1 MKKEILI
8 SSSEYETRVAIL
20 EDDRLVE
27 LYVERPQSERL
38 VGNIYKGKIK
48 TVLPGMQAAFIDI
61 GLDKAA
67 FLHASDIGEESHDGG
82 DRNSRHGRRI
92 ESVHEEADAEDPE
105 DETAT
110 DIVRKR
116 RRAGIETVLKDGKD
130 ILVQVIKEPI
140 STKGPRVATDVSI
153 PGRYLVLVPDDDHV
167 RVSKRISNWN
177 EKRRLRKIVSPLRPA
192 GFGLILRTE
201 AEGREEDDFK
211 SDIKRLLKLW
221 ARLQRRAELMKAP
234 ALIHKESEMISS
246 IIRDLFTEDV
256 ERLLVDNRA
265 DYRTIMA
272 YVRQVMPQ
280 LKKRVTLYKGATPLF
295 DLYKVE
301 PEIDKM
307 LDRKVWIK
315 KGSYLVIDQTEA
327 MVTIDVNTG
336 RFVGKG
342 DQEST
347 ILRTNL
353 EAAKEIA
360 RQIRLRDIGGL
371 IICDFIDMYSREN
384 RRKLFE
390 EFKNAFRN
398 DRAKRAINPVNE
410 FGLIEMTRE
419 RIRPSLI
426 YTFSEPC
433 PHCHGFGRILSRD
446 TVATKIERWF
456 RRARVDNRFN
466 KYNLALNPILADTM
480 VNSGANRINKIMKM
494 CGFKINLVRDTTI
507 PIQEFRV
514 YDKDSNADITEEYAG

>member
-8 SSSEYETRVAIL
+8 NATEYETRVAIL

-61 GLDKAA
+61 GFEKAA
-67 FLHASDIGEESHDGG
+67 FLHASDIGDEGGG
-82 DRNSRHGRRI
+82 DRY
-92 ESVHEEADAEDPE
+92 ESELDEEEAPAE
-105 DETAT
+105 
-110 DIVRKR
+110 IIRKK
-116 RRAGIETVLKDGKD
+116 RRAGIETVLKEGQD
-130 ILVQVIKEPI
+130 ILVQVIKESI
-140 STKGPRVATDVSI
+140 SSKGPRVATDISI

-167 RVSKRISNWN
+167 RVSKRISNWS
-177 EKRRLRKIVSPLRPA
+177 EKRRLRKIVSPLRPE
-192 GFGLILRTE
+192 GFGLIARTE
-201 AEGREEDDFK
+201 AEGREEDDFRA
-211 SDIKRLLKLW
+211 DIKRLQKLW
-221 ARLQRRAELMKAP
+221 SRLKRRSELMKSP
-234 ALIHKESEMISS
+234 ALIHKEVEITTS
-246 IIRDLFTEDV
+246 IIRDTFTDDV
-256 ERLLVDNRA
+256 TRLLVDNRTE
-265 DYRTIMA
+265 YRTIMA
-272 YVRQVMPQ
+272 YVRQAMPH
-280 LKKRVTLYKGATPLF
+280 LKKRVELYKGGSQLF
-295 DLYKVE
+295 DLYKLE

-307 LDRKVWIK
+307 LERKVWIK

-327 MVTIDVNTG
+327 MVTIDINTG

-347 ILRTNL
+347 ILKTNL

-371 IICDFIDMYSREN
+371 IVCDFIDMYNRDN
-384 RRKLFE
+384 RRRLFE

-419 RIRPSLI
+419 RIRPSLM

-433 PHCHGFGRILSRD
+433 PHCYGFGRILSRD
-446 TVATKIERWF
+446 TVAVKIERWF
-456 RRARVDNRFN
+456 NRAKIDSRF
-466 KYNLALNPILADTM
+466 KKFYLAVNPILADSLISDGT
-480 VNSGANRINKIMKM
+480 NRVHKIMKM
-494 CGFKINLVRDTTI
+494 HGFKINLIRDTTI
-507 PIQEFRV
+507 PVQEYKVFEAE
-514 YDKDSNADITEEYAG
+514 NNTELTEAYRG